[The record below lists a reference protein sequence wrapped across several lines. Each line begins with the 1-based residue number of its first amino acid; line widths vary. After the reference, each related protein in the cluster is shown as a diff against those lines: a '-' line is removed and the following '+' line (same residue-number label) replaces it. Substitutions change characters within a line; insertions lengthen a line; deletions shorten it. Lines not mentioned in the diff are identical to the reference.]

1 MICQGA
7 STHTRHILDTVL
19 DTHRHF
25 DTVSTDTTLDT
36 ASTLLRHSSTPTLQ
50 TVRVDHCPL
59 SHSGRWRPTLP
70 TGSGAGGPHL
80 SGECTERRAPSPH
93 CPLRWGQWAHTQSG
107 FLCLKAIFSAALRV
121 KSLQHAFLYTIRL
134 PNSAFHILPHPS
146 LASLSD
152 SYGFWIFWERLEVVL
167 RFRAFHC
174 IHCPLGVG
182 PEAHTVH

>member
-1 MICQGA
+1 MLRHKHRHSDTPTHRRFDTPTLRHTSTQRAHMICQGA

-121 KSLQHAFLYTIRL
+121 KSSQHTHF
-134 PNSAFHILPHPS
+134 
-146 LASLSD
+146 
-152 SYGFWIFWERLEVVL
+152 
-167 RFRAFHC
+167 
-174 IHCPLGVG
+174 
-182 PEAHTVH
+182 